1 MSLCQCESRCW
12 QRSSH
17 SLTPPCCATGVI
29 IDTTYPYWLELH
41 TRFLNLTGNWTVN
54 LAQLFGAFS
63 TQLRRVAMAKA
74 EPEARES
81 NFYDSKCLTEYYD
94 LYEEKNRE
102 SLDLKCDAPI
112 YLGALQKNLTERSP
126 PPSSSYPYVVLDIGT
141 GTGRGLINLARDAA
155 AQEIDLSNVEF
166 IGVDKEP
173 AMVE

>member
-1 MSLCQCESRCW
+1 
-12 QRSSH
+12 
-17 SLTPPCCATGVI
+17 
-29 IDTTYPYWLELH
+29 
-41 TRFLNLTGNWTVN
+41 
-54 LAQLFGAFS
+54 
-63 TQLRRVAMAKA
+63 MAKA

-81 NFYDSKCLTEYYD
+81 NFYDSKYLTEYYD

-126 PPSSSYPYVVLDIGT
+126 PPSSSYPYVALDIGT
-141 GTGRGLINLARDAA
+141 GIGRGLINLARDAA

-173 AMVE
+173 AMVERVQEVSRENSNLFKVGRVLWGLGEAANLASTDILRGRHGGIDMLLSR